1 MNKNKRYLVE
11 GDLTAERSSDNY
23 QEKALCAECVGS
35 YTIQK
40 EGKPTDE
47 ACEDCG
53 APDSM

>member
-35 YTIQK
+35 YTILK